1 MMSSRQTS
9 VQSSAQSS
17 VQPSMQEASAKSLF
31 LARALLADALVS
43 GAVGLLQVLAAAP
56 LAALLDLPA
65 DGLRV
70 TGLVL
75 LVYGAALVWLVRR
88 TTLPAGAAWT
98 VIAINAIWAL
108 DCAILLASD
117 WIAPNALGAAFIAV
131 QIVTVLVFAELTF
144 IGLRRR
150 RAAQA

>member
-17 VQPSMQEASAKSLF
+17 VQPSMQASAKSLF
-31 LARALLADALVS
+31 LARVLLADALVS

-75 LVYGAALVWLVRR
+75 LVYGAALVWLVRS
-88 TTLPAGAAWT
+88 TTLPAAAAWT

-117 WIAPNALGAAFIAV
+117 WIVPNALGAAFIAV

>member
-1 MMSSRQTS
+1 MMSSRQ
-9 VQSSAQSS
+9 SS
-17 VQPSMQEASAKSLF
+17 PEASRHNVLHSLHASSRVSM
-31 LARALLADALVS
+31 LVRVMLADALVS
-43 GAVGLLQVLAAAP
+43 GAVGLLQVLAAVP
-56 LAALLDLPA
+56 LAGLLDLPA
-65 DGLRV
+65 VGLRV

-98 VIAINAIWAL
+98 VIGINVIWAL
-108 DCAILLASD
+108 DCALLLASD
-117 WIAPNALGAAFIAV
+117 WIAPNGLGVAFIGV

-150 RAAQA
+150 RQVSV

>member
-9 VQSSAQSS
+9 FQSSAQTS
-17 VQPSMQEASAKSLF
+17 VQSLF
-31 LARALLADALVS
+31 LARVLLADALVS

-65 DGLRV
+65 DGLRA

-88 TTLPAGAAWT
+88 TTLPAGAAWA

-108 DCAILLASD
+108 DCAVLLASD
-117 WIAPNALGAAFIAV
+117 WIAPNALGVAFIAV

-150 RAAQA
+150 RAAQT

>member
-9 VQSSAQSS
+9 FLSSAQTS
-17 VQPSMQEASAKSLF
+17 VQSVF
-31 LARALLADALVS
+31 LVRVLLADALVS

-65 DGLRV
+65 EGLRV

-75 LVYGAALVWLVRR
+75 LIYGAALVWLVRR
-88 TTLPAGAAWT
+88 TTLPASAVWT

-108 DCAILLASD
+108 DCAVLLASD
-117 WIAPNALGAAFIAV
+117 WIAPNALGVVFIAV

>member
-1 MMSSRQTS
+1 M
-9 VQSSAQSS
+9 
-17 VQPSMQEASAKSLF
+17 
-31 LARALLADALVS
+31 LADAIVS

-88 TTLPAGAAWT
+88 TTLPASAAWT
-98 VIAINAIWAL
+98 VIAINVIWAL
-108 DCAILLASD
+108 DCGVLLASS
-117 WIAPNALGAAFIAV
+117 WIAPNALGTAFIGV
-131 QIVTVLVFAELTF
+131 QIVTVLVFAELTL
-144 IGLRRR
+144 IGLRR

>member
-1 MMSSRQTS
+1 MMSSRQ
-9 VQSSAQSS
+9 SSL
-17 VQPSMQEASAKSLF
+17 EASRHDSVGASSRSVF
-31 LARALLADALVS
+31 LARVMLADAIVS

-88 TTLPAGAAWT
+88 TTLPASAAWV
-98 VIAINAIWAL
+98 VIAINVIWAL
-108 DCAILLASD
+108 DCGVLLASS
-117 WIAPNALGAAFIAV
+117 WIAPNALGAAFIGV
-131 QIVTVLVFAELTF
+131 QIVTVLVFAELTL
-144 IGLRRR
+144 IGLRR

>member
-1 MMSSRQTS
+1 M
-9 VQSSAQSS
+9 
-17 VQPSMQEASAKSLF
+17 F
-31 LARALLADALVS
+31 ADALTS

-65 DGLRV
+65 IGLRV

-75 LVYGAALVWLVRR
+75 LAYAAALVWLVRR
-88 TTLPAGAAWT
+88 TAIPAGAAWAI
-98 VIAINAIWAL
+98 IAINVIWAI
-108 DCAILLASD
+108 DCGVLLVSD
-117 WIAPNALGAAFIAV
+117 WIEPNGLGEAFIGV

-150 RAAQA
+150 RPGLA

>member
-1 MMSSRQTS
+1 MMSSRQ
-9 VQSSAQSS
+9 SSL
-17 VQPSMQEASAKSLF
+17 EASRHDSALTSSRSAF
-31 LARALLADALVS
+31 LARVMLADAFVS

-65 DGLRV
+65 DGLRL

-98 VIAINAIWAL
+98 VIAINVIWAF
-108 DCAILLASD
+108 DCGVLLASD
-117 WIAPNALGAAFIAV
+117 WIAPNVLGVAFIGV
-131 QIVTVLVFAELTF
+131 QIVTVLVFAELTL

-150 RAAQA
+150 QAALA